1 MVATRGS
8 AAHVTVLRIIIVVS
22 VASTGAVLLG
32 GSAAWL
38 LERNIPGRTLQSWG
52 DGLWWALTTL
62 TTTGYGDHVP
72 VTLAGRAVAA
82 VVMIT
87 GVAIIGGV
95 AAGIALV
102 SARAVAVAEERAL
115 EEEAESLEQR
125 LELRL
130 DSLDIRLARIEEQLE
145 RVSRRLE

>member
-72 VTLAGRAVAA
+72 VTLAGRAVPPW
-82 VVMIT
+82 
-87 GVAIIGGV
+87 
-95 AAGIALV
+95 
-102 SARAVAVAEERAL
+102 
-115 EEEAESLEQR
+115 
-125 LELRL
+125 
-130 DSLDIRLARIEEQLE
+130 
-145 RVSRRLE
+145 